1 MTYASP
7 SRDEFPNRGRW
18 SPAHWADR
26 SPPKIELPVPP
37 IGKDLALPV
46 YRYETKPVIKKVP
59 DLNHYPKAFNIYG
72 YYAGPLIEKEVLE
85 DVETFVGTLKLIPRK
100 EGKTSFVD
108 IYWDEAGWDLE
119 LVAIVEGPHPA
130 KVLARAK
137 REAWHL
143 SQEIDDLYEHTLD
156 PPHIIEAG
164 NTWRINR
171 LVSPLHHP
179 LFPIPA

>member
-1 MTYASP
+1 MTYAKP
-7 SRDEFPNRGRW
+7 SHNEFPNRGRW

-26 SPPKIELPVPP
+26 TPAKIEFPVPP
-37 IGKDLALPV
+37 IGKDLTIPV
-46 YRYETKPVIKKVP
+46 YRKEIKPVKKLVP
-59 DLNHYPKAFNIYG
+59 DPDYHPNPLSINR
-72 YYAGPLIEKEVLE
+72 YYTGRFIEKEVLE

-108 IYWDEAGWDLE
+108 IYWDEPGWELE
-119 LVAIVEGPHPA
+119 LVAIIEGPHPA

-164 NTWRINR
+164 SSWRINR
-171 LVSPLHHP
+171 LVSPLHYP